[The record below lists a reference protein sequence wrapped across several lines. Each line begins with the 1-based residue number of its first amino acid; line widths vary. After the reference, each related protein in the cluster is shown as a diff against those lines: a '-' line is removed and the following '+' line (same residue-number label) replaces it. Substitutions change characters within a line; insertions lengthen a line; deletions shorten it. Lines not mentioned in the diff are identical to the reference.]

1 MVRLLNNQE
10 ILNKLDE
17 IINEIETSDEYKKY
31 LLLKEKIGNNKELLI
46 LINKVR
52 QLNKDY
58 LHNLVKKEEL
68 DTVTNELNNHPLYRE
83 YLNTI
88 SVINNEL
95 SIVENA
101 INNYFK
107 KKLGNDDL

>member
-1 MVRLLNNQE
+1 MVKLLNNTL

-17 IINEIETSDEYKKY
+17 IINDIETSEEYKKY
-31 LLLKEKIGNNKELLI
+31 LVLKDEIKKNKELVL

-58 LHNLVKKEEL
+58 SHKLVKKDEL
-68 DTVTNELNNHPLYRE
+68 DRLTNELNNHPLYRE

-101 INNYFK
+101 INNYFR
-107 KKLGNDDL
+107 KKLEN

>member
-1 MVRLLNNQE
+1 MVKSLNNTL

-17 IINEIETSDEYKKY
+17 IINEIETSEEYKKY
-31 LLLKEKIGNNKELLI
+31 LVLKDEIKKNKELVL

-58 LHNLVKKEEL
+58 SHKLVKKDEL
-68 DTVTNELNNHPLYRE
+68 DRLTNKLNNHPLYRE

-101 INNYFK
+101 INNYFR
-107 KKLGNDDL
+107 KKLEN

>member
-1 MVRLLNNQE
+1 MVKSLNNTL
-10 ILNKLDE
+10 ILKKLDE
-17 IINEIETSDEYKKY
+17 IINDIETSEEYKKY
-31 LLLKEKIGNNKELLI
+31 LVLKDEIKKNKELVL

-52 QLNKDY
+52 QLNKDFN
-58 LHNLVKKEEL
+58 HKLVKKDEL
-68 DTVTNELNNHPLYRE
+68 DRLTNELNNHPLYRE

-101 INNYFK
+101 INNYFR
-107 KKLGNDDL
+107 KKLEN

>member
-1 MVRLLNNQE
+1 MVKSLNNTL

-17 IINEIETSDEYKKY
+17 IINEIETSEEYKKY
-31 LLLKEKIGNNKELLI
+31 LVLKDEIKKNKELVL

-52 QLNKDY
+52 QLNKDFN
-58 LHNLVKKEEL
+58 HKLVKKDEL
-68 DTVTNELNNHPLYRE
+68 DRLTNELNNHPLYRE

-101 INNYFK
+101 INNYFR
-107 KKLGNDDL
+107 KKLEN

>member
-1 MVRLLNNQE
+1 MVKSLNNTL
-10 ILNKLDE
+10 ILKKLDE
-17 IINEIETSDEYKKY
+17 IINDIETSEEYKKY
-31 LLLKEKIGNNKELLI
+31 LVLKDEIKKNKELVL

-58 LHNLVKKEEL
+58 SHKLVNKEEL
-68 DTVTNELNNHPLYRE
+68 DRLTNELNNHPLYRE

-101 INNYFK
+101 INNYFR
-107 KKLGNDDL
+107 KKLEN

>member
-1 MVRLLNNQE
+1 MVKLLNNTL
-10 ILNKLDE
+10 ILKKLDE
-17 IINEIETSDEYKKY
+17 IINEIETSEEYKKY
-31 LLLKEKIGNNKELLI
+31 LVLKDEIKKNKELVL

-52 QLNKDY
+52 QLNKDFN
-58 LHNLVKKEEL
+58 HKLVKKDEL
-68 DTVTNELNNHPLYRE
+68 DRLTNELNNHPLYRE

-101 INNYFK
+101 INNYFR
-107 KKLGNDDL
+107 KKLEN

>member
-1 MVRLLNNQE
+1 MVKLLNNTL
-10 ILNKLDE
+10 ILKKLDE
-17 IINEIETSDEYKKY
+17 IINEIETSEEYKKY
-31 LLLKEKIGNNKELLI
+31 LVLKDEIKKNKELVL

-52 QLNKDY
+52 QLNKDFN
-58 LHNLVKKEEL
+58 HKLVKEDEL
-68 DTVTNELNNHPLYRE
+68 DRLTNELNNHPLYRE

-101 INNYFK
+101 INNYFR
-107 KKLGNDDL
+107 KKLEN

>member
-1 MVRLLNNQE
+1 MVKSLNNTL
-10 ILNKLDE
+10 ILKKLDE
-17 IINEIETSDEYKKY
+17 IINDIETSEEYKKY
-31 LLLKEKIGNNKELLI
+31 LVLKDEIKKNKELVL

-58 LHNLVKKEEL
+58 SHKLVKKDEL
-68 DTVTNELNNHPLYRE
+68 DRLTNELNNHPLYRE

-101 INNYFK
+101 INNYFR
-107 KKLGNDDL
+107 KKLEN

>member
-1 MVRLLNNQE
+1 MVKLLNNTL
-10 ILNKLDE
+10 ILKKLDE
-17 IINEIETSDEYKKY
+17 IINDIETSEEYKKY
-31 LLLKEKIGNNKELLI
+31 LVLKDEIKKNKELVL

-58 LHNLVKKEEL
+58 SHKLVKKDEL
-68 DTVTNELNNHPLYRE
+68 DKLTNELNNHPLYRE

-101 INNYFK
+101 INNYFR
-107 KKLGNDDL
+107 KKLEN

>member
-1 MVRLLNNQE
+1 MVKSLNNTL
-10 ILNKLDE
+10 ILKKLDE
-17 IINEIETSDEYKKY
+17 IINEIETSEEYKKY
-31 LLLKEKIGNNKELLI
+31 LVLKDEIKKNKELVL

-58 LHNLVKKEEL
+58 SHKLVKKEEL
-68 DTVTNELNNHPLYRE
+68 DRLTNELNNHPLYRE

-101 INNYFK
+101 INNYFR
-107 KKLGNDDL
+107 KKLEN